1 MLQRIQTVYLLI
13 VMIISG
19 LMLFFPYTTA
29 MTSDLVEYQLSF
41 KGLSV
46 VGDQGFHHS
55 VTTVTLAVLT
65 AIIPLISLITI
76 NMYKRRIL
84 QIRLSVFNI
93 ILMAGYYAM
102 FYCVRYIIAQQHP
115 ELTDF
120 HYHWTFI
127 IPFISIILTYLAI
140 RAIGKDEALVRS
152 LDRLR

>member
-1 MLQRIQTVYLLI
+1 MLQRIQTLYLLI
-13 VMIISG
+13 VMIIMG
-19 LMLFFPYTTA
+19 LMLFFPYATA
-29 MTSDLVEYQLSF
+29 LNADMVEYQLSF
-41 KGLSV
+41 KGFSAV
-46 VGDQGFHHS
+46 SETGFHHTMS
-55 VTTVTLAVLT
+55 TVMLAIFT

-76 NMYKRRIL
+76 NLYKRRML

-93 ILMAGYYAM
+93 ILMAGYYGM
-102 FYCVRYIIAQQHP
+102 FYFVRYIVSEQNP
-115 ELTDF
+115 GLTF